1 MFDVGDRV
9 KHVGRTYNFDY
20 LGVEVVAGT
29 IVDVNDVPNRS
40 GVLYSVTFDDTEE
53 TLLCFNDEIER
64 IP

>member
-1 MFDVGDRV
+1 MFNVGDRV

-20 LGVEVVAGT
+20 LGVEVVLGT
-29 IVDVNDVPNRS
+29 IVDVNHIPDRS
-40 GVLYSVTFDDTEE
+40 GVLYSVTFDDTKE